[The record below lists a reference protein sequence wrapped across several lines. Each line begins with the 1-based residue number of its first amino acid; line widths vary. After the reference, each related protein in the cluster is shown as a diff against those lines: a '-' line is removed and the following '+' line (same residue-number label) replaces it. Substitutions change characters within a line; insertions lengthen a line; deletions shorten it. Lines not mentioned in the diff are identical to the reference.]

1 MKEGKISNRKQT
13 MVMAAGGTV
22 VVLLILSLLVF
33 MVYVDRKETNRTIL
47 EISDIYMAEM
57 ADQMA
62 GHFDTTMAGQFTRVS
77 SVMTN
82 ITPGDLESQETLSHF
97 IEEKRQKNNF
107 VFLAMLDDKGNFYS
121 ADGCFPAEGLIG
133 SARALLDGE
142 ENCIESNKELLGR
155 QIILITARMKPV
167 QFGENN
173 MIAAVVGMEPS
184 FLSQRLSLYREGAN
198 AYGNIIDKE
207 GNYILVYEGNKE
219 DSGENVFDFLE
230 SNAVFDNGYTSNLLS
245 REISEG
251 KTGVTAY
258 TLDGVHKYLYYIP
271 LSLNGWY
278 MCVSMPYGKLDER
291 ISGLSDVMARM
302 AIIVILMITAV
313 LLSMFTGYAV
323 VIRQKNRLLTR
334 EKASTEQAL
343 SLAEEASLA
352 KSEFLSRMSHEIRT
366 PLNGIIGMNH
376 IAMHSLDNPEKV
388 QDCLR
393 KVEISS
399 EQLLVLLNDVLDM
412 TKVES
417 GKIELCVE
425 KMDFSLML
433 DQLTAIA
440 GSQAAEK
447 NIDFRM
453 EISLDRDLSLMGDSL
468 RVSQIINN
476 LLSNAFKFT
485 PPGGRVELRVR
496 ETEVRENMHWMQFS
510 VKDSGCGIR
519 KENLEKIFRP
529 FEQEGSKTAKTY
541 GGTGLGLAIS
551 RRLAELMGGRITVE
565 SRPGEGSLFMVEIP
579 FREAEASEAVLQG
592 AQHNTA
598 GMEKIPEEKL
608 SERNTREQDNG
619 GRNKDGTARAEG
631 RTFKG
636 KRILIVE
643 DNELNQEIASEFIR
657 MTGAEAEIAGNGKE
671 AVSKFAASEEGYYD
685 LILMD
690 ILMPEM
696 GGYEASGIIRSMK
709 RKDAGTVPIFAMTAN
724 AFAEDVEMS
733 RKAGMNA
740 HISKPVS
747 AASLYEEMDKVF
759 DKYQRQG
766 NL

>member
-1 MKEGKISNRKQT
+1 
-13 MVMAAGGTV
+13 
-22 VVLLILSLLVF
+22 
-33 MVYVDRKETNRTIL
+33 
-47 EISDIYMAEM
+47 
-57 ADQMA
+57 
-62 GHFDTTMAGQFTRVS
+62 
-77 SVMTN
+77 
-82 ITPGDLESQETLSHF
+82 
-97 IEEKRQKNNF
+97 
-107 VFLAMLDDKGNFYS
+107 
-121 ADGCFPAEGLIG
+121 
-133 SARALLDGE
+133 
-142 ENCIESNKELLGR
+142 
-155 QIILITARMKPV
+155 
-167 QFGENN
+167 
-173 MIAAVVGMEPS
+173 
-184 FLSQRLSLYREGAN
+184 
-198 AYGNIIDKE
+198 
-207 GNYILVYEGNKE
+207 
-219 DSGENVFDFLE
+219 
-230 SNAVFDNGYTSNLLS
+230 
-245 REISEG
+245 
-251 KTGVTAY
+251 
-258 TLDGVHKYLYYIP
+258 
-271 LSLNGWY
+271 
-278 MCVSMPYGKLDER
+278 
-291 ISGLSDVMARM
+291 
-302 AIIVILMITAV
+302 
-313 LLSMFTGYAV
+313 
-323 VIRQKNRLLTR
+323 
-334 EKASTEQAL
+334 
-343 SLAEEASLA
+343 
-352 KSEFLSRMSHEIRT
+352 
-366 PLNGIIGMNH
+366 MNH

-453 EISLDRDLSLMGDSL
+453 DISLDRDLSLKGDSL

-565 SRPGEGSLFMVEIP
+565 SRPGEGSLFTVEIP

-592 AQHNTA
+592 AQHNTE

-619 GRNKDGTARAEG
+619 GRKSDITAGAES

-657 MTGAEAEIAGNGKE
+657 MMGAESEIAGNGKE

-724 AFAEDVEMS
+724 AFAEDVEKS

-759 DKYQRQG
+759 HEDQRQG
-766 NL
+766 NS

>member
-13 MVMAAGGTV
+13 MVIAAGGTV
-22 VVLLILSLLVF
+22 VVLLILSLLVW
-33 MVYVDRKETNRTIL
+33 MVYVDRKETNKTIL

-82 ITPGDLESQETLSHF
+82 ITPGDLESQETLSRF
-97 IEEKRQKNNF
+97 LKEKREKNNF
-107 VFLAMLDDKGNFYS
+107 VFLAMLDDKGNIYS
-121 ADGCFPAEGLIG
+121 ADGCYPAEGLIE
-133 SARALLDGE
+133 SAQTLLNGE
-142 ENCIESNKELLGR
+142 DNCIESNKELLGR
-155 QIILITARMKPV
+155 QIILITARMKPL
-167 QFGENN
+167 QFGENS

-198 AYGNIIDKE
+198 AYGNIIDQE
-207 GNYILVYEGNKE
+207 GNYILVYEGSKE
-219 DSGENVFDFLE
+219 ESGENVFDFLE
-230 SNAVFDNGYTSNLLS
+230 SNAVFDKGYTSDLLS
-245 REISEG
+245 REIREG
-251 KTGVTAY
+251 QTGVTAY
-258 TLDGVHKYLYYIP
+258 TLEGVHKYLYYIP
-271 LSLNGWY
+271 LSLNDWY

-291 ISGLSDVMARM
+291 ISGLSDAMARM
-302 AIIVILMITAV
+302 AIAVILMITAV
-313 LLSMFTGYAV
+313 LLSVFIGYAM
-323 VIRQKNRLLTR
+323 IIWQKNKLLIR

-376 IAMHSLDNPEKV
+376 IAMHSMDNPEKI
-388 QDCLR
+388 QDCLS

-399 EQLLVLLNDVLDM
+399 KQLLALLNDVLDM

-425 KMDFSLML
+425 RMDFSLML
-433 DQLTAIA
+433 EQLAAIA

-447 NIDFRM
+447 NIAFHM
-453 EISLDRDLSLMGDSL
+453 ESGVDRDVPLMGDSL

-476 LLSNAFKFT
+476 ILSNAFKFT
-485 PPGGRVELRVR
+485 PPGGRVEFRVR
-496 ETEVRENMHWMQFS
+496 ESEVRGATHWMQFS

-529 FEQEGSKTAKTY
+529 FEQEGSKTSKDY

-565 SRPGEGSLFMVEIP
+565 SRPGTGSLFTVEIP
-579 FREAEASEAVLQG
+579 FREAYFSETVLQG
-592 AQHNTA
+592 AQQNTA
-598 GMEKIPEEKL
+598 GPDILPAENLPEK
-608 SERNTREQDNG
+608 STQEQDHG
-619 GRNKDGTARAEG
+619 GKKTDGIDGTEG

-636 KRILIVE
+636 RRILIVE
-643 DNELNQEIASEFIR
+643 DNELNQEIASELIR
-657 MTGAEAEIAGNGKE
+657 MMGAEVEIAGNGKE
-671 AVSKFAASEEGYYD
+671 AVAKFAASKEGYYD

-696 GGYEASGIIRSMK
+696 GGYEASRIIRSME

-733 RKAGMNA
+733 RKAGMNI

-747 AASLYEEMDKVF
+747 AANLYEEMDKVF
-759 DKYQRQG
+759 HADHRQG
-766 NL
+766 NP

>member
-1 MKEGKISNRKQT
+1 
-13 MVMAAGGTV
+13 
-22 VVLLILSLLVF
+22 
-33 MVYVDRKETNRTIL
+33 
-47 EISDIYMAEM
+47 
-57 ADQMA
+57 
-62 GHFDTTMAGQFTRVS
+62 
-77 SVMTN
+77 
-82 ITPGDLESQETLSHF
+82 
-97 IEEKRQKNNF
+97 
-107 VFLAMLDDKGNFYS
+107 
-121 ADGCFPAEGLIG
+121 
-133 SARALLDGE
+133 
-142 ENCIESNKELLGR
+142 
-155 QIILITARMKPV
+155 
-167 QFGENN
+167 
-173 MIAAVVGMEPS
+173 
-184 FLSQRLSLYREGAN
+184 
-198 AYGNIIDKE
+198 
-207 GNYILVYEGNKE
+207 
-219 DSGENVFDFLE
+219 
-230 SNAVFDNGYTSNLLS
+230 
-245 REISEG
+245 
-251 KTGVTAY
+251 
-258 TLDGVHKYLYYIP
+258 
-271 LSLNGWY
+271 
-278 MCVSMPYGKLDER
+278 
-291 ISGLSDVMARM
+291 
-302 AIIVILMITAV
+302 
-313 LLSMFTGYAV
+313 
-323 VIRQKNRLLTR
+323 
-334 EKASTEQAL
+334 
-343 SLAEEASLA
+343 
-352 KSEFLSRMSHEIRT
+352 
-366 PLNGIIGMNH
+366 
-376 IAMHSLDNPEKV
+376 
-388 QDCLR
+388 
-393 KVEISS
+393 
-399 EQLLVLLNDVLDM
+399 M

-453 EISLDRDLSLMGDSL
+453 EISLDRDLSLLGDSL

-485 PPGGRVELRVR
+485 PPGGRVEFRVR

-565 SRPGEGSLFMVEIP
+565 SRPGEGSLFTVEIP

-592 AQHNTA
+592 AQHNAA

-619 GRNKDGTARAEG
+619 GRNKDGTAGAEG

-724 AFAEDVEMS
+724 AFAEDVEKS

-759 DKYQRQG
+759 HED
-766 NL
+766 